1 MEAKF
6 PGFLR
11 ASEWLTGE
19 KKEAFAFFYALL
31 LEYNKKFNLTAVT
44 EEKDVYYKHF
54 YDSLAGEFLFPQGAA
69 CAEIGSGAGFPSLPL
84 CIARKDLRFT
94 LFESVRKK
102 CEFLQ
107 IAAERLVPGQVK
119 VCCLRAEEG
128 ARDAAFREKFDVCC
142 ARAVARMNTLTEYCL
157 PFLRLGGR
165 MIAYKGREEEEFSE
179 AERAIEVL
187 GGKTEQI
194 YRYELPQGYGSRTLA
209 VVKKIRHTP
218 SLYPRGRGKERKD
231 PIV

>member
-69 CAEIGSGAGFPSLPL
+69 CAEIGWLAGLQSHTD
-84 CIARKDLRFT
+84 K
-94 LFESVRKK
+94 LFQRHVQR
-102 CEFLQ
+102 
-107 IAAERLVPGQVK
+107 V
-119 VCCLRAEEG
+119 
-128 ARDAAFREKFDVCC
+128 
-142 ARAVARMNTLTEYCL
+142 
-157 PFLRLGGR
+157 
-165 MIAYKGREEEEFSE
+165 
-179 AERAIEVL
+179 
-187 GGKTEQI
+187 GKI
-194 YRYELPQGYGSRTLA
+194 LNKRTTA
-209 VVKKIRHTP
+209 
-218 SLYPRGRGKERKD
+218 G
-231 PIV
+231 